1 MYLTGRTLG
10 TKVISCL
17 CLLFILAISVTA
29 QTPETGALTGTVTD
43 SSGAVVP
50 NATVALASA
59 NTGQVR
65 TAVTGAEGVYRFNLL
80 PPGNYRVTFAAAG
93 FQTLEVPSVAIVVT
107 ETDVLDRSLAVG
119 AQAQTVTVTA
129 EVAAVQ
135 TASSTV
141 GSDINDRTITELPLS
156 TRNYTTLLAFTAGA
170 DAPVV
175 NSASLGKASVNI
187 VVNGADVGQNAVLQ
201 DGAAV
206 NNWSSYN
213 TLQEGTAFPAV
224 AFPNPDSIEEFK
236 IQTSTYDAGYGR
248 NPGANI
254 NVVTKSGTNDFH
266 GSAFEFLR
274 NTAFN
279 ANDFFR
285 NATVGQ
291 SGNDG
296 SKQVLNQNQYGGVFG
311 GPIKKDK
318 LFFFVSYQ
326 ETKQTNGVSGFGY
339 SSVILPP
346 IPTGNRGTCPPG
358 FASVSQCD
366 APGQAFIQNL
376 GAAVCPATH
385 PSSSPGYKQ
394 DTTSVGGLQVACD
407 GSNIN
412 PVAIKIL
419 QLQQPNGSYLLPS
432 SGSTTG
438 AYLPATF
445 TNPAVYHDHQG
456 MGNLDYLLNSKNTLS
471 GRFYYENEP
480 VVGNFSSSGT
490 SLSASSYVPGDPVS
504 NAKSNDVALLRL
516 TTVASNSLINE
527 ARMSFQRNMTFAQ
540 QLTPF
545 TDSQVGIHGVD
556 SSQFDQL
563 DTFIISG
570 LFNFGSGMN
579 FGAHTLDEQFQW
591 ADQVSWTRGKHS
603 FRTGVEA
610 ERIQVDSGLPGATGI
625 ANPQF
630 ATFADFLIGRAACP
644 AGSFGAGAGQCNAA
658 NPGTSNG
665 TQSSN
670 VRASS
675 GTPQIVESPL
685 RKTDLSAFIQDDIKV
700 STRLTVNAGVR
711 WEYFGLPTSATGAT
725 NFFWPSVLNAS
736 PNPGSGCVAP
746 NGVSI
751 GAGASGT
758 GCSLVGLVAPSN
770 WNGGPLATGI
780 YQSTSPYP
788 IQRSAPWDNFAP
800 RLGFAWQPIGGGR
813 MVVRGGVGYFYDLVN
828 GQYLG
833 GFDNGQPYSG
843 SLTAGPT
850 STLANQQ
857 VLSGVLPGP
866 PGTFGYIPRWVNL
879 ATGASSNIAGTT
891 LAQNFTTPV
900 TYEWNLDVQYEFL
913 PSWVLDVGYVGSH
926 GIHQV
931 EDSQIGTGANTPYNF
946 AQLVS
951 PSSPA
956 PISGVTTNTV
966 ANATLRVPYLGV
978 ATTAPAIENFYSYR
992 YDALQTTLRKQM
1004 SHGLQFQ
1011 IAYTWTNAMQ
1021 STAYGTDQAPYIVQA
1036 WGPNTQYHPQRV
1048 VAQYVWNIPSRLRG
1062 IEGKVLNHWTF
1073 SGVTTMQSGNPVS
1086 LWDSR
1091 GGTVFFGSQT
1101 ATTSLVLQPAEY
1113 CPGMG
1118 VASVPSSGS
1127 NEQRVTTGWFN
1138 NSSGIFCA
1146 PPVLGQDGVA
1156 TGYGDS
1162 GIGTVFGPGQQN
1174 WDVGLS
1180 KLMNVGG
1187 LRESAT
1193 LQFRAEVFNAFNH
1206 PNFNL
1211 PSQNSNVSNPQLNV
1225 SSPSFGIITNTST
1238 SPRIMQF
1245 ALKYSF

>member
-1 MYLTGRTLG
+1 VYLTRRSVGAQL
-10 TKVISCL
+10 VLFL
-17 CLLFILAISVTA
+17 CLLFILTVPVKA
-29 QTPETGALTGTVTD
+29 QTPGTGALTGTVTD
-43 SSGAVVP
+43 PSGALVP
-50 NATVALASA
+50 NATVTLASA
-59 NTGQVR
+59 DTGQVR
-65 TAVTGAEGVYRFNLL
+65 TAVTGSDGVYRFNLL
-80 PPGNYRVTFAAAG
+80 APGNYRVTFAAMG
-93 FQTLEVPSVAIVVT
+93 FQTLEVPSVTIVVT
-107 ETDVLDRSLAVG
+107 ETDVLDRALAVG

-141 GSDINDRTITELPLS
+141 GTDINAHTVTELPLS

-206 NNWSSYN
+206 NNWTSYN

-224 AFPNPDSIEEFK
+224 AFPNPDTIQEFK
-236 IQTSTYDAGYGR
+236 IQTSSYDAGYGR

-254 NVVTKSGTNDFH
+254 NVVTKSGSNDFH

-279 ANDFFR
+279 AKDFFR

-291 SGNDG
+291 PGNDG

-346 IPTGNRGTCPPG
+346 IPGGNRGNCPVNFTSP
-358 FASVSQCD
+358 AQCD
-366 APGQAFIQNL
+366 AAGQAFIQNL

-385 PSSSPGYKQ
+385 PASNAGFKQ

-412 PVAIKIL
+412 PVALKIL
-419 QLQQPNGSYLLPS
+419 QLQLPNGGYLLPGT
-432 SGSTTG
+432 GSTTG
-438 AYLPATF
+438 AYSSATF
-445 TNPAVYHDHQG
+445 TDPAIYHDHQA
-456 MGNLDYLLNSKNTLS
+456 MGNWDYILNSKNTLS

-480 VVGNFSSSGT
+480 VEGNFSSSGS
-490 SLSASSYVPGDPVS
+490 SLSASAYVPGDPIS
-504 NAKSNDVALLRL
+504 NAKGNDVALLRL

-527 ARMSFQRNMTFAQ
+527 ARVSYQRNMTFAQ

-545 TDSQVGIHGVD
+545 TDTQVGIHGVD
-556 SSQFDQL
+556 PSQFDQL

-579 FGAHTLDEQFQW
+579 FGAHTLDQQFQW

-603 FRTGVEA
+603 FRTGFEA
-610 ERIQVDSGLPGATGI
+610 ERIQVNSGLAGATGI

-644 AGSFGAGAGQCNAA
+644 AGTFGNGLGQCNAA

-675 GTPQIVESPL
+675 GSPQIVEGAL
-685 RKTDLSAFIQDDIKV
+685 RKTDLSAFIQDDVKIN
-700 STRLTVNAGVR
+700 SRLTLNAGVR
-711 WEYFGLPTSATGAT
+711 WEYFGLPTSATGQT
-725 NFFWPSVLNAS
+725 SFFWPALLNTS
-736 PNPGSGCVAP
+736 PVPGSGCVAP
-746 NGVSI
+746 NGVAI
-751 GAGASGT
+751 GAGAAGT
-758 GCSLVGLVAPSN
+758 GCSLVGLAAPSN
-770 WNGGPLATGI
+770 WNAGPLATGI
-780 YQSTSPYP
+780 YQSASPYP
-788 IQRSAPWDNFAP
+788 IERSAPWDNFAP
-800 RLGFAWQPIGGGR
+800 RLGFAWQPIAGGKL
-813 MVVRGGVGYFYDLVN
+813 VVRGGGGFFYDLVN

-833 GFDNGQPYSG
+833 GFDNGQPYTG
-843 SLTAGPT
+843 SLTSGPT

-866 PGTFGYIPRWVNL
+866 AGTFGYIPRWVNL

-900 TYEWNLDVQYEFL
+900 TYEWNLDTQYQFL
-913 PSWVLDVGYVGSH
+913 PGWVIDVGYVGSH

-931 EDSQIGTGANTPYNF
+931 EDSQIGTGANTPYNY
-946 AQLVS
+946 AQIVS

-956 PISGVTTNTV
+956 PLTGVTTNTV

-978 ATTAPAIENFYSYR
+978 STIAPAIENFYSYR
-992 YDALQTTLRKQM
+992 YNGLQTTLRRQM
-1004 SHGLQFQ
+1004 SHGLQVQ
-1011 IAYTWTNAMQ
+1011 VAYTFTKALQ
-1021 STAYGTDQAPYIVQA
+1021 STAYGTNTAPYIVQA

-1048 VAQYVWNIPSRLRG
+1048 VFQYVWNIPSRLQG
-1062 IEGKVLNHWTF
+1062 IEGKILNSWTF
-1073 SGVTTMQSGNPVS
+1073 SGVTTLQSGNPVS

-1091 GGTVFFGSQT
+1091 GGTIFFGSQT
-1101 ATTSLVLQPAEY
+1101 ATTSLVLQPAQY
-1113 CPGMG
+1113 CGGMG
-1118 VASVPSSGS
+1118 VANVPSTGS
-1127 NEQRVTTGWFN
+1127 NVQRVTTGWFN
-1138 NSSGIFCA
+1138 NPAGIFCA

-1156 TGYGDS
+1156 TGYGNS
-1162 GIGTVFGPGQQN
+1162 GVGTVTGPGQQN
-1174 WDVGLS
+1174 WDMSLT
-1180 KLMNVGG
+1180 KLMKVGG

-1193 LQFRAEVFNAFNH
+1193 LQFRAEVFNTFNH

-1211 PSQNSNVSNPQLNV
+1211 PSQNSNVPNPQLNV
-1225 SSPSFGIITNTST
+1225 SSPSYGIITSTST
-1238 SPRIMQF
+1238 SPRIFQF
-1245 ALKYSF
+1245 ALKYAF